1 MSNQQLTEGLHK
13 PIIRK
18 FVKWKL
24 HSFFVD
30 NILGGDLADMHLA
43 SKFNKGF
50 RFLLCVLILKVN
62 MHLLPLKDKKGS
74 TITNTF
80 QKTLNQSNCK
90 PNKVWVDKGSEF
102 HNGSMKSWLQ
112 DNDIEI
118 YSTHNESKSVVAER
132 FTRTLRIKLINT
144 WIQY

>member
-1 MSNQQLTEGLHK
+1 
-13 PIIRK
+13 
-18 FVKWKL
+18 
-24 HSFFVD
+24 
-30 NILGGDLADMHLA
+30 
-43 SKFNKGF
+43 
-50 RFLLCVLILKVN
+50 

-74 TITNTF
+74 TITNGF

-102 HNGSMKSWLQ
+102 HNRSMKSWLQ

-144 WIQY
+144 

>member
-1 MSNQQLTEGLHK
+1 M
-13 PIIRK
+13 
-18 FVKWKL
+18 
-24 HSFFVD
+24 
-30 NILGGDLADMHLA
+30 ILQICNWQVNLIKDFD
-43 SKFNKGF
+43 SYYVF
-50 RFLLCVLILKVN
+50 LILKVN

-74 TITNTF
+74 TITNGF

-102 HNGSMKSWLQ
+102 HNRSMKSWLQ

-144 WIQY
+144 